1 MKQSVCLKLIIRIC
15 FLKFI
20 ISYISSD
27 VLTTFKTMLEFLII
41 SLKVILNCQILKIHL
56 KIYNS
61 EKKQKI
67 IEKTFYIL
75 ELIYNII

>member
-1 MKQSVCLKLIIRIC
+1 MKQSICLELIIRIC

-41 SLKVILNCQILKIHL
+41 SLKVILNCPILKIYL

-61 EKKQKI
+61 EKKQKL
-67 IEKTFYIL
+67 IEKTLYIL